1 MSNGVALAHW
11 RRHTGELKGVYGAT
25 NAFML
30 ARKLSL
36 HEEFAN
42 RNARFQSIGG
52 MVDAALAGLDK
63 GELISLLS
71 LLTWRT
77 GRL

>member
-1 MSNGVALAHW
+1 
-11 RRHTGELKGVYGAT
+11 
-25 NAFML
+25 ML

-42 RNARFQSIGG
+42 RNARFQSIAG